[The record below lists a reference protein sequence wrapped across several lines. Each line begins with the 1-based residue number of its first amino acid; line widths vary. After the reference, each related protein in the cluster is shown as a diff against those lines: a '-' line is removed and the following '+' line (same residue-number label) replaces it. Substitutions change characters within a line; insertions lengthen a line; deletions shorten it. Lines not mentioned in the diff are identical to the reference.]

1 MLTNE
6 GWNILNKRWILFFFS
21 LAILNE
27 LVWRTQTEEFWVNF
41 KVWGLLPITFIF
53 TGFQIGLINKCF
65 SAENF
70 IESTMDYVKM
80 LSETSSP
87 RSISVMKAQ
96 VYKAFFQDLNNAA
109 KIGDEE
115 MQKSFSSEDFKEGVS
130 HFVEKRA
137 PKFSGK

>member
-1 MLTNE
+1 
-6 GWNILNKRWILFFFS
+6 
-21 LAILNE
+21 
-27 LVWRTQTEEFWVNF
+27 
-41 KVWGLLPITFIF
+41 
-53 TGFQIGLINKCF
+53 
-65 SAENF
+65 
-70 IESTMDYVKM
+70 MDYVKM